1 MQDHMVFLI
10 FKGISIFFS
19 IMAVTIYIFNNS
31 VGRFLLLHT
40 LSSICYLQTFDNV
53 RIAIY
58 LVSQKVKNL
67 PEMQESKV
75 QSLGWE
81 DPLEMEM

>member
-1 MQDHMVFLI
+1 
-10 FKGISIFFS
+10 
-19 IMAVTIYIFNNS
+19 MAVTIYIFNNS

>member
-1 MQDHMVFLI
+1 
-10 FKGISIFFS
+10 
-19 IMAVTIYIFNNS
+19 MAVTIYILNNS
-31 VGRFLLLHT
+31 VGGFLLLHT

-75 QSLGWE
+75 
-81 DPLEMEM
+81 

>member
-10 FKGISIFFS
+10 FKGIFIFFS
-19 IMAVTIYIFNNS
+19 IMAVTIYILNNS
-31 VGRFLLLHT
+31 VGGVLLLHT

-75 QSLGWE
+75 
-81 DPLEMEM
+81 